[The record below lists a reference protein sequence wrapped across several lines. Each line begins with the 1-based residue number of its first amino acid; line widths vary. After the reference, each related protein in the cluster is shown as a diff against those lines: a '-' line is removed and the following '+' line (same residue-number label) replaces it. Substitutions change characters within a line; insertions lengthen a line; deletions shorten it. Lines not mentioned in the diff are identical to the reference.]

1 MAYTPYYN
9 SSGAPNWQNGSS
21 GGTPINAAALN
32 NMESGI
38 KSLDTK
44 LNGTVVSASNSYAG
58 ITVDLWYLP
67 AAPNIMRLRISGTTT
82 AALTTSLA
90 YQSLWNANTFLTNAV
105 GARSE
110 NIIKFVV
117 SGNFKF
123 QLYVESGGLIKIG
136 YASTVDGNTN
146 VAIPS
151 GARLYVDEVIIL
163 K

>member
-9 SSGAPNWQNGSS
+9 SSGNPNWQNGSS

-32 NMESGI
+32 NIESGI

-44 LNGTVVSASNSYAG
+44 LNGTVVSASNSVSG
-58 ITVDLWYLP
+58 LTVTLWYLP
-67 AAPNIMRLRISGTTT
+67 SAPNVMCLRIRGT
-82 AALTTSLA
+82 ASQDLTTNQA
-90 YQSLWNANTFLTNAV
+90 YQNLWNANSLFTQAV

-110 NIIKFVV
+110 NIIKMVV
-117 SGNFKF
+117 YGNYKF

-136 YASTVDGNTN
+136 YATTIDGNTN
-146 VAIPS
+146 TAIPS
-151 GARLYVDEVIIL
+151 GSSINVEEVIFL